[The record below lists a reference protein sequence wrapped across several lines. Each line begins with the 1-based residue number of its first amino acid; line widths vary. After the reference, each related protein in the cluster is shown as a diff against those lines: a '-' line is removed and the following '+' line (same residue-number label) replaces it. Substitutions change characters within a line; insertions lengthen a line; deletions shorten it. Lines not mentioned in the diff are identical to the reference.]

1 MSTILPKIPDPKS
14 PSFPLYK
21 TDHVPYLLL
30 DTVGQRPLNELTG
43 SVNPNIEAR
52 NTKQIRIS
60 NDLNSKQTTFSNLF
74 WSFVNLNF
82 DIVSSFGFR
91 ISNFSVP

>member
-1 MSTILPKIPDPKS
+1 
-14 PSFPLYK
+14 
-21 TDHVPYLLL
+21 
-30 DTVGQRPLNELTG
+30 VGQRPLNELTG